1 MGRVVADDTTI
12 EALAGI
18 LESNPRGVLVARDEL
33 AGWVRAMDQYKG
45 GKGADRQIW
54 LSLWSNAP
62 ISVDRKGS
70 PEPVIVE
77 SPWVS
82 VTGAIQPEILPDLS
96 RGREDGLL
104 DRFLFAFPEPYYA
117 PLSAKVV
124 SATAENQLGALYERL
139 ASLQMPESDG
149 EAFPGTITS
158 SVESHASGLGKAAL
172 EPPIGGIH
180 SRSCIWTSE
189 N

>member
-82 VTGAIQPEILPDLS
+82 VTGSIQPEILPDLS
-96 RGREDGLL
+96 VAGRMAYWTASYLP
-104 DRFLFAFPEPYYA
+104 FPNP
-117 PLSAKVV
+117 
-124 SATAENQLGALYERL
+124 
-139 ASLQMPESDG
+139 
-149 EAFPGTITS
+149 IT
-158 SVESHASGLGKAAL
+158 H
-172 EPPIGGIH
+172 
-180 SRSCIWTSE
+180 R
-189 N
+189 